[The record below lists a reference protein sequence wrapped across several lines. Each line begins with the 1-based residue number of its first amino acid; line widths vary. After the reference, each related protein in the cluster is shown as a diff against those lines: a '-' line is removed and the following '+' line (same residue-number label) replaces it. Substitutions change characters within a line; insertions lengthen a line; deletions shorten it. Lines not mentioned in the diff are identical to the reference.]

1 MRLMTVLV
9 TLTMLLSGVKA
20 TAESSIEAGK
30 AAYGVCAS
38 CHGDQAQGNEALQA
52 PRLTHLQPVYIAA
65 QLQKFKSG
73 IRGGTGSSPA
83 AMQMAGI
90 AATLADEQAMH
101 DVAAYIVSL
110 DNTPATVTVA
120 GDLGMGGDYYNQ
132 FCGACH
138 GAAAEGNPALNS
150 PALAGAGDWYLM
162 AQLQAFREGTR
173 GRHPDDRT
181 GKQMRA
187 MAGVLPNEQAMRD
200 VVAFITSLQQ

>member
-30 AAYGVCAS
+30 AAYGVCAG

-120 GDLGMGGDYYNQ
+120 GDLVMGGDYYNQ

-187 MAGVLPNEQAMRD
+187 MAGVLPSEQAMRD